1 MELSLVLALAS
12 ALTWGAGDFFGGL
25 ATRDAKAVST
35 TLVSQFVGLLGLVV
49 VCVLGAGGSF
59 VFVDI
64 AWGTTAGLCA
74 VGGLGLFYES
84 MGRGPFGPVA
94 SITSVV
100 SGAIPI
106 VVGLALGEKPS
117 LLVLVGV
124 SVAVVAILLIAG
136 EKRKPGEPESSR
148 SAMVLALGAGVLF
161 GAYFVLLSRA
171 GSASG
176 LWPLVAGRTAA
187 SVALGLTILVLGY
200 GKANPAFAPKRHALR
215 LAATAGLLDA
225 SANAL
230 YFYASRN
237 GLLSVVAV
245 LASMYPVSTILLARV
260 SLRETVS
267 HRRLAGMLVGL
278 FAVSIIAKGGAGH
291 TPDTTPIH
299 AVTEVQPAP
308 TTMKPVPGSENRSPS
323 TVPPTSIPD
332 QLALQEELIFAEPFA
347 VVEDSSKL
355 TGPIPAPLR
364 VPSER
369 PFQPASRIG
378 DSVDDSKPGPVA
390 TEGPLAVSGTD
401 AVSDTGAAG
410 DPGAVSDT
418 GAAGDSFFA
427 EPLNVEP
434 SLVEAKVL
442 E

>member
-148 SAMVLALGAGVLF
+148 SAMFLALGAGVLF

-308 TTMKPVPGSENRSPS
+308 TTTKPVPDSLADSENRSPS

-332 QLALQEELIFAEPFA
+332 ELALQEELIFAEPFA
-347 VVEDSSKL
+347 VVEDSPIL

-364 VPSER
+364 IPSD

-390 TEGPLAVSGTD
+390 TESSLAVTD
-401 AVSDTGAAG
+401 TDVAVSDTDAAG
-410 DPGAVSDT
+410 DPGA
-418 GAAGDSFFA
+418 AEDSFFA